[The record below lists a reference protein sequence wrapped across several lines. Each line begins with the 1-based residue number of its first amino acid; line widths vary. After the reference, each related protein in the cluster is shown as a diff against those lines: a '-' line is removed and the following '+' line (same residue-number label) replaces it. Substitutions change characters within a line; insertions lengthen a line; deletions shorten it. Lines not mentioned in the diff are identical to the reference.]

1 VSAPTETPRAHSQAS
16 RLNPRRFRHGI
27 ALLPALITTGNI
39 FCGFIAIIRAIH
51 HDYWWA
57 ACFIMGAIVLDMA
70 DGRIARMTGTASEF
84 GGELDSLADAIS
96 FGVAPALL
104 AYLWGMSRLP
114 RIGWLIAF
122 LFVVCGVMRLARF
135 NVQRNVVDK
144 RFFVGLPIP
153 AAAGQ
158 VAMVIL
164 FAPAPLEERTPAALL
179 ATMTGTLALLMVS
192 TFRYASGKSI
202 DLKSRRSYMNVLLIA
217 VVFLLVALH
226 PVWVLLAL
234 SSLYALS
241 APILYAFGLLRRK
254 GTPPTPAQPVE
265 PVSV

>member
-1 VSAPTETPRAHSQAS
+1 MSNPAAPAAAPDGPHS
-16 RLNPRRFRHGI
+16 RLHPRRFRRGI
-27 ALLPALITTGNI
+27 ALLPALITTANI
-39 FCGFIAIIRAIH
+39 FCGFVAIIRAIH
-51 HDYWWA
+51 GDYWWA
-57 ACFIMGAIVLDMA
+57 ACFVMGAIALDMA

-114 RIGWLIAF
+114 RIGWLMAF

-135 NVQRNVVDK
+135 NVQRHVVDK

-158 VAMVIL
+158 IATLIL
-164 FAPAPLEERTPAALL
+164 CAPFPLVERTAAVLL
-179 ATMTGTLALLMVS
+179 ATMTGGLALLMVS

-202 DLKSRRSYMNVLLIA
+202 DLKSRRSYMYVLLIA
-217 VVFLLVALH
+217 LAFLLVALH
-226 PVWVLLAL
+226 PVWMLLAA

-241 APILYAFGLLRRK
+241 APLVYFFGLLRRK
-254 GTPPTPAQPVE
+254 GSSAAPAGI
-265 PVSV
+265 